1 MDTDSDLVTRAL
13 AGEEAAFEALMGR
26 YLGTVFNFAL
36 RFVGDREAAE
46 DVAQETFFKVWKN
59 LARYRVTDSFKTW
72 VFAIARNT
80 ALDALRK
87 RRDVHMSDFDT
98 ADGKNMIEET
108 LADQAPLPDE
118 LVERARGAAA
128 LERLIAQLSP
138 AYREVVL
145 LHAKEGLTFEEVG
158 HVVGRPLNTVKSQ
171 YRRGLAE
178 IRKLLGDAPNGG
190 FIA

>member
-1 MDTDSDLVTRAL
+1 VDTDSDLVTRAL